1 MELASNDL
9 SYNGFMK
16 QVGKLFSDIYI
27 DIFLY
32 AIFLTYIFIGF
43 SPTIFNLIALSLVVV
58 ALVFWIVSRVQLGS
72 SFSVLPTA
80 KRLVTNGIYS
90 KIRNPIYL
98 FTGLANIGII
108 YLLGN
113 PYLFLAVPIFVIVQI
128 IRAKREEKI
137 LAKTFGDEYLDYK
150 KGTWF

>member
-1 MELASNDL
+1 
-9 SYNGFMK
+9 MK
-16 QVGKLFSDIYI
+16 KISKLFSDVYI
-27 DIFLY
+27 DIVLY
-32 AIFLTYIFIGF
+32 AIFLTYVFIGF
-43 SPTIFNLIALSLVVV
+43 NLTVINLIVLTLTLVS
-58 ALVFWIVSRVQLGS
+58 LVFWIVSRVQLGS

-80 KRLVTNGIYS
+80 KRLVTSGIYS

-98 FTGLANIGII
+98 FTGLANMGII

-113 PYLFLAVPIFVIVQI
+113 PYLLLIVPIFVIVQI

-137 LAKTFGDEYLDYK
+137 LVKTFGDKYLDYK

>member
-1 MELASNDL
+1 
-9 SYNGFMK
+9 MK
-16 QVGKLFSDIYI
+16 NIGKLFSDIYI
-27 DIFLY
+27 DIVLY

-43 SPTIFNLIALSLVVV
+43 NLTVVNLVVMILTLV
-58 ALVFWIVSRVQLGS
+58 ALVLWIVSRVQLGS

-113 PYLFLAVPIFVIVQI
+113 PYLFIIVPIFIAIQI

-137 LAKTFGDEYLDYK
+137 LVKTFGDEYLEYW